1 MPRCWGTVLRLRLCD
16 MPMATLLASHGMF
29 RPIQIEAVFSSFRMK
44 KLLSSDQIVFFKQA
58 PRSIFFLFLRTENF
72 FIFRHILTG
81 GTQLF
86 KFHMDRRRE
95 VLNSSPKRG
104 GPSPHPARG
113 GVPART
119 PQGGGVTARTL
130 QGGVTARTL
139 QGGGPSPHPA
149 RGGSR
154 PVPHRGG
161 GPSPYPAG
169 GGVLTHTPGR
179 GGGHSPSCKP
189 LFEGNCSFFLLL
201 RAEIGQAPADVA
213 ASFCF

>member
-44 KLLSSDQIVFFKQA
+44 KLLSLDQIVFFKQA

-119 PQGGGVTARTL
+119 PQGGGS
-130 QGGVTARTL
+130 Q
-139 QGGGPSPHPA
+139 
-149 RGGSR
+149 
-154 PVPHRGG
+154 PVPCRGG
-161 GPSPYPAG
+161 GPDPYPRKG
-169 GGVLTHTPGR
+169 GGSQPKLQAPFR
-179 GGGHSPSCKP
+179 RELFIFSA
-189 LFEGNCSFFLLL
+189 FEGRNRTSPC
-201 RAEIGQAPADVA
+201 
-213 ASFCF
+213 